1 MGRRTGGVDKEQS
14 PLTNEITENKKAD
27 QSQESLKEKN
37 LVSSLSPR
45 SQRENNTTHGF
56 GSN

>member
-1 MGRRTGGVDKEQS
+1 MGRRTGGVEREQS
-14 PLTNEITENKKAD
+14 PLTNEITENEIAD